1 MTDKLAVFSVFRD
14 CYISDAKNKIGQQ
27 VIIAGWVHEV
37 RDLGKLKFVQVRDR
51 TGIIQVTAKAGREP
65 EAALSS
71 MGVPKETVVSVKGK
85 VVESKLAGAGCELIP
100 SEFAILN
107 EITAKVPFEV
117 TGKVPA
123 DLDVRLDFRYV
134 DLRQASTSA
143 IFKIRSVIANSF
155 REYALSE
162 GFVEIHPPT
171 IVEAATEGGADVF
184 RLQYF
189 EKEAYLVQSP
199 QLYKQLA
206 VIGGMDKVFMAVPV
220 FRAEK
225 HNTLTH
231 LNEALQMDMEMG
243 FANAED
249 AVDLLEGSL
258 LHILSSVKKQC
269 TDELRILGKE
279 LAVPAS
285 IPRHTYTELVEK
297 LNANGVLHK
306 WGDDFSRE
314 TECKLV
320 EILGHST
327 YFITKWPTECR
338 AFYSMPS
345 DEDPKVCNAYDLNYE
360 GLEISSGAQRIHKP
374 EMLIKQLHARGLNP
388 SEFEFYINAFRVG
401 APPHAGWSIGLD
413 RLTMKLCGLHNIR
426 EAVLFPRERVRIKP

>member
-1 MTDKLAVFSVFRD
+1 MKKMLVLSVFRT
-14 CYISDAKNKIGQQ
+14 CYISDAKRKIGEE
-27 VIIAGWVHEV
+27 VVIAGWAHEI

-65 EAALSS
+65 EAALFAMS
-71 MGVPKETVVSVKGK
+71 VPKETVVSVKGK

-100 SEFAILN
+100 SEFVVLN
-107 EITAKVPFEV
+107 DITAKVPFEV

-143 IFKIRSVIANSF
+143 IFRIRSVIANSF
-155 REYALSE
+155 REYARLQ
-162 GFVEIHPPT
+162 GCVEIHTPT

-184 RLQYF
+184 KLQYF

-206 VIGGMDKVFMAVPV
+206 VIGGMDKVFMTVPV

-231 LNEALQMDMEMG
+231 LNEALQMDIEMG
-243 FANAED
+243 FATPED
-249 AVDLLEGSL
+249 AIDVLEGSV
-258 LHILSSVKKQC
+258 LHILSSVKKEC
-269 TDELRILGKE
+269 GEELKTLGRE

-297 LNANGVLHK
+297 LNASGTPHK
-306 WGDDFSRE
+306 WGDDFTRE
-314 TECKLV
+314 TEAKLS
-320 EILGHST
+320 EILGYST

-345 DEDPKVCNAYDLNYE
+345 EEDPKICNAYDLNYE

-374 EMLIKQLHARGLNP
+374 EILIKQLQARGLNP
-388 SEFEFYINAFRVG
+388 SDFEFYINAFRVG

-413 RLTMKLCGLHNIR
+413 RLTMKVCGLHNIR
-426 EAVLFPRERVRIKP
+426 EAVMFPRDRVRVSP